1 VRNAVSVFMVTIVC
15 LQAMVRI
22 REEQLV
28 REYSEQ
34 EKQLQEVVES
44 FKDKLS
50 QSESRVVT
58 LTAGRHGNSGV
69 LYPPYHLIHCSPGK
83 YSSRIV

>member
-1 VRNAVSVFMVTIVC
+1 MRT
-15 LQAMVRI
+15 

-50 QSESRVVT
+50 QSESKVVT
-58 LTAGRHGNSGV
+58 LTAGRHVSCTQF
-69 LYPPYHLIHCSPGK
+69 I
-83 YSSRIV
+83 I